1 MKAKITL
8 VIAIFIFAFIVSSKA
23 QLTAYAN
30 IYAEVIAPIGIEKAT
45 DLTINQTI
53 VGGETVSATAASFTV
68 KGSSLTTFDVTF
80 PSEALTV
87 SNGQSIMTVGNFT
100 NTATPGN
107 AVQSNNNMI
116 RIAATLN
123 VNGSQSAGNYK
134 AQDPFQ
140 VTLNYN

>member
-1 MKAKITL
+1 MKAKFTIG
-8 VIAIFIFAFIVSSKA
+8 IAIFILAFAVSSKA
-23 QLTAYAN
+23 QMTAYAN

-53 VGGETVSATAASFTV
+53 VGQQSVSATAASFTV
-68 KGSSLTTFDVTF
+68 KGSSLTTFDVTI
-80 PSEALTV
+80 PSEALSV

-100 NTATPGN
+100 TTATPGN
-107 AVQSNNNMI
+107 ALQTNNNTI
-116 RIAATLN
+116 SIAATLN

-134 AQDPFQ
+134 ALDPFQ